1 MDRMK
6 SHKKI
11 SPKFKVLWLIILV
24 LIGVSLALPT
34 TSALATTGPD
44 DFPPTPAPAYQPPFP
59 RLGMWWPNPYEQPLE
74 DIARY
79 DWVIL
84 GDWSTEFMD
93 PIRALNPDIL
103 LLNST
108 NACELSFDP
117 DDPANNTAL
126 QHIPSQWFLTQ
137 VGSTLSADV
146 DAAQT
151 TLPVEAVSIQN
162 GEDPLELF
170 IPGDTVLLEGES
182 VLVKSVDKTRSTLTV
197 QRGYVRPAAAHKAG
211 TRIAAQISFWYNSW
225 LLNLSTLS
233 PTGTADPAVGAER
246 WADYNAR
253 QGAQLLADPRWAGIL
268 VDRSDPDESW
278 LIGNSTARSIDP
290 DQSNRLLSDYSAFDA
305 AWNEGLRSYLDRLR
319 AAVGPQRIIYLNW
332 GIAHYAAVNGNN
344 FEGFPDDDGFRNWH
358 TLTLGPV
365 QSGSYFEWMQHALQP
380 NLTMIETYE
389 DESGPQPDD
398 ADGYANRCNDADFTP
413 DYRKMRF
420 GLTTALLNDGYFSY
434 EMNTEGHG
442 SLCLMWFD
450 EYDNAGV
457 VRGYLG
463 YPLGAAQRVTPK
475 LSTSNLLAPAGGAD
489 GDLLTTWETSA
500 EIGYALTAATDAENP
515 AAGETSTLLDV
526 LKAQGVDWRAAF
538 SYAPVPLSKGTEYTL
553 TFQARADQPRTISVW
568 AQQDQYPWDNW
579 LWFGTFNLT
588 TDWQQFELPITSLGD
603 DRQAR
608 LLFGVGSAAGSV
620 WLDEIS
626 LQEGNNDVWRRD
638 FEHGIVLVNA
648 TSQAVTVPLGGSYA
662 KIDGKQ
668 DRTVNDGATVN
679 QVTLPPQD
687 GIILLKMQ

>member
-1 MDRMK
+1 MK
-6 SHKKI
+6 QEKRAFLQLNDLFPAFLVI
-11 SPKFKVLWLIILV
+11 MVIILV
-24 LIGVSLALPT
+24 LPT
-34 TSALATTGPD
+34 TPVLADEPT
-44 DFPPTPAPAYQPPFP
+44 PTPAPTYQPPFP
-59 RLGMWWPNPYEQPLE
+59 RLGMWWPDPSTQPLE
-74 DIARY
+74 IIARY

-84 GDWSTEFMD
+84 GDWSTDYID
-93 PIRALNPDIL
+93 PIRALNPNIL

-117 DDPANNTAL
+117 DDPAANTAL
-126 QHIPSQWFLTQ
+126 QNIPSQWFLTQ

-146 DAAQT
+146 SAAQT
-151 TLPVEAVSIQN
+151 TLPLETVSIHD
-162 GEDPLELF
+162 GDKELELF
-170 IPGDTVLLEGES
+170 APGDTVLLEGES
-182 VLVKSVDKTRSTLTV
+182 ALVKSVDKTNRTLTV

-211 TRIAAQISFWYNSW
+211 ARIAAHISFWPNSW

-233 PTGTADPAVGAER
+233 PTGVADPAVGAER

-253 QGAQLLADPRWAGIL
+253 QGAQLLVDPRWAGIL
-268 VDRSDPDESW
+268 VDRSDPDEAW

-290 DQSNRLLSDYSAFDA
+290 DHSNRLLNDYGDFDA
-305 AWNEGLRSYLDRLR
+305 AWNEGLRSYLDQLR
-319 AAVGPQRIIYLNW
+319 AALGPQRIIYLNW
-332 GIAHYAAVNGNN
+332 GIPHYTAVNGNN

-358 TLTLGPV
+358 SLTLGPTA
-365 QSGSYFEWMQHALQP
+365 SGSYFEWMEHALQP
-380 NLTMIETYE
+380 NLTMLETYE

-398 ADGYANRCNDADFTP
+398 ADGYPNRCNDPDFTP
-413 DYRKMRF
+413 NYRKMRF

-450 EYDNAGV
+450 EYDNAGAR
-457 VRGYLG
+457 RGYLG
-463 YPLGAAQRVTPK
+463 HPLGAAQRVTPK
-475 LSTSNLLAPAGGAD
+475 LSTPNLLAPHGAVD
-489 GDLLTTWETSA
+489 EDLLMTTWKTSA
-500 EIGYALTAATDAENP
+500 EIGYELTALMDDKNP
-515 AAGETSTLLDV
+515 AAGESAVRLDI

-553 TFQARADQPRTISVW
+553 TFQARADRPHTVTVW
-568 AQQDQYPWDNW
+568 AQQDHYPWDNW
-579 LWFGTFNLT
+579 LWFGEFNLT
-588 TDWQQFELPITSLGD
+588 ADWRQFELPMVSLGND
-603 DRQAR
+603 KQAR

-648 TSQAVTVPLGGSYA
+648 TAQVVTVPLGGNYV

-668 DRTVNDGATVN
+668 DRSVNDGAAVN

-687 GIILLKMQ
+687 GIILLKMP